1 MIKIDCVKKFGDKF
15 EINANLQIPQ
25 GSFACFYGKS
35 GSGKTTLLRLIAG
48 FEKADSGEIC
58 YDNEVFFKD
67 KFFMPPRKREIGF
80 LFQDYALFENMS
92 VIKNLLFAKDDREK
106 ANELL
111 NLLEIENYANAS
123 ISELSGGQK
132 QRVALA
138 RALMLNP
145 KILLLDEPLSALDN
159 AMRSKIQDYLL
170 KIHEIYKPTIILVS
184 HDISEIY
191 KLCDIVFEIENG
203 VVIKSGTPSEIFL
216 KTVGSQKF
224 SFLGKIVEISK
235 KDAVFVAV
243 VAVGTQLCEAV
254 LSDLEAQNL
263 SVNDEVSISTKAYL
277 LNLKKVK
284 K

>member
-1 MIKIDCVKKFGDKF
+1 MIELNCVKKFGNKF
-15 EINANLQIPQ
+15 EINANLQIPKS
-25 GSFACFYGKS
+25 SFVCFYGKS

-48 FEKADSGEIC
+48 FEKADSGKLKNGNITLF
-58 YDNEVFFKD
+58 DD
-67 KFFMPPRKREIGF
+67 KFFMPPQKREIGY

-92 VIKNLLFAKDDREK
+92 VIKNLLFAKNDRKK
-106 ANELL
+106 ADELL
-111 NLLEIENYANAS
+111 NLLEIENHANAS

-138 RALMLNP
+138 RALMQDP

-170 KIHEIYKPTIILVS
+170 KIHQIYKPTIILVS

-191 KLCDIVFEIENG
+191 KLCDKVFEIENG
-203 VVIKSGTPSEIFL
+203 TVIKSGSVGEIFL
-216 KTVGSQKF
+216 KTDGSQKF
-224 SFLGKIVEISK
+224 SFLGKIVEISQ
-235 KDAVFVAV
+235 KDSVFVAV
-243 VAVGTQLCEAV
+243 VVVGNQLCEVV
-254 LSDLEAQNL
+254 LSKMESENL
-263 SVNDEVSISTKAYL
+263 QVGDEVSINSKAYL